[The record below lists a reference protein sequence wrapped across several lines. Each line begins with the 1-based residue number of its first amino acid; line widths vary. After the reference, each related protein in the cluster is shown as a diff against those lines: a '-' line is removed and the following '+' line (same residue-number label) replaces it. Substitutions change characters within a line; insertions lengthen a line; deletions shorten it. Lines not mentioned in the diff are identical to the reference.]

1 VGSLLAAI
9 FRLERLVR
17 PASSPAETSSADDT
31 MLLQA
36 QGRLTDFM
44 LGALNGISCDP
55 GVFVPLGNRN
65 LAKDWLTE
73 TVNLSVLPDMSGI
86 PLPCHEP

>member
-17 PASSPAETSSADDT
+17 PASSPAETSSAYYT

-36 QGRLTDFM
+36 QGRLADFM
-44 LGALNGISCDP
+44 LGALKGSSYDS

-65 LAKDWLTE
+65 LAKD
-73 TVNLSVLPDMSGI
+73 
-86 PLPCHEP
+86 

>member
-1 VGSLLAAI
+1 
-9 FRLERLVR
+9 
-17 PASSPAETSSADDT
+17 

-36 QGRLTDFM
+36 QGRLADFM
-44 LGALNGISCDP
+44 LGALKGSSYDS

-65 LAKDWLTE
+65 LAKDWLTD
-73 TVNLSVLPDMSGI
+73 TVNLSVLQDMSGI